1 MRVYVLYG
9 MHMTDTA
16 AGGYAPSYYY
26 SGRMHAPTNPLN
38 IRENAL
44 NTSMYALYTPTIN
57 INQTACANKKITEK
71 KKSKDTGPIFRN
83 EVNLNEPKRT
93 IIV

>member
-1 MRVYVLYG
+1 MYVLYE

-44 NTSMYALYTPTIN
+44 NTSMHALYTPTIN
-57 INQTACANKKITEK
+57 INQTACARKKITEK
-71 KKSKDTGPIFRN
+71 RSQKTQAPCSEMR
-83 EVNLNEPKRT
+83 
-93 IIV
+93 

>member
-1 MRVYVLYG
+1 MYVLYE

-16 AGGYAPSYYY
+16 AGGYAPPYYY
-26 SGRMHAPTNPLN
+26 SGRMHPPTKPLK

-44 NTSMYALYTPTIN
+44 NTSKYALYTPTIN

-71 KKSKDTGPIFRN
+71 RSQKTQAPFSEMR
-83 EVNLNEPKRT
+83 
-93 IIV
+93 

>member
-1 MRVYVLYG
+1 
-9 MHMTDTA
+9 MTDTA
-16 AGGYAPSYYY
+16 AGGYAPPYYY
-26 SGRMHAPTNPLN
+26 SGRMHPPTKPLN

-44 NTSMYALYTPTIN
+44 NTSKYALYTPTIN
-57 INQTACANKKITEK
+57 INQTACARKKIAEK
-71 KKSKDTGPIFRN
+71 RSQKTQAPFFRN